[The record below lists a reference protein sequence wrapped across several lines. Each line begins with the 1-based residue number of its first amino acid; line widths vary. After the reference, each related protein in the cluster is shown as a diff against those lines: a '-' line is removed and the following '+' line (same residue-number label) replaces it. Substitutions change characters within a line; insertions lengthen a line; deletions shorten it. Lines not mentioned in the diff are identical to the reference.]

1 VALNA
6 GDGEAPLIG
15 ALGDLI
21 EDLVVELGGP
31 IRPRTDTGAVITR
44 RRGGSAANVAVAAVL
59 AGGRGRF
66 LGNVGGDDLADSLL
80 ARLGSVGVE
89 PVVSRV
95 GRAGTVIAVIDAEGE
110 RSLLT
115 DRGSSGDLAEIPPGA
130 LDGLAA
136 LHVPAYA
143 FAVEPLGATAASA
156 LAVAREVGILT
167 SVDTSA
173 VPVIE
178 GMGPGGFRRMLVGL
192 TPDVVLC
199 NEDEAR
205 ALGVDGPLAGVGLTI
220 VKRGAR
226 PALLLREG
234 FAVEEVPARAV
245 AEVADT
251 TGAGDAFAA
260 GVLVGLCS
268 GLGPRESVE
277 AGHVMGAAAVAVTG
291 ALQGTEYIAGPG

>member
-1 VALNA
+1 MV
-6 GDGEAPLIG
+6 G

-21 EDLVVELGGP
+21 EDLVVRLGGP
-31 IRPRTDTGAVITR
+31 LRPRTDTEAVITR

-66 LGNVGGDDLADSLL
+66 VGNVGDDDLAASLL
-80 ARLGSVGVE
+80 GRLTSAGVQ
-89 PVVSRV
+89 PVVTHR
-95 GRAGTVIAVIDAEGE
+95 GRTGTVVAVIDAEGE

-115 DRGSSGDLAEIPPGA
+115 DRGSAGELGTLPPGA
-130 LDGLAA
+130 LEGLSA

-143 FAVEPLGATAASA
+143 FAVEPLAATALGALVSA
-156 LAVAREVGILT
+156 RDAGIMT

-178 GMGPGGFRRMLVGL
+178 GMGPGGFRAMLREV
-192 TPDVVLC
+192 TPDLLMC

-205 ALGVDGPLAGVGLTI
+205 SLRVEGPLAGVGLTI
-220 VKRGAR
+220 VKRG
-226 PALLLREG
+226 PAAAILLREG
-234 FAVEEVPARAV
+234 HPVEEIPARAV
-245 AEVADT
+245 ARVVDT

-268 GLGPRESVE
+268 GRSPREAVE
-277 AGHVMGAAAVAVTG
+277 LGHRMGAAAVSVAG
-291 ALQGTEYIAGPG
+291 ALQGTETSGEVP